1 MNPLLLLILI
11 PLIFA
16 AIIPIMPRKSA
27 AYPIALAGTLLSLAV
42 GVAAYFQGQW
52 VPVGPVGPGSGASN
66 VFTMSVPWLPEFG
79 LSFSLGI
86 NSVSGLLIALAL
98 ILGPI
103 CVIGSKTAITDRVRT
118 YYFWLLILQAA
129 MVGVFAARDL
139 VLFYIFFEFTL
150 IPMFVLIGVYGS
162 TNRRAASIKFFMYT
176 FTGSVVAL
184 AGLVYVAFQYAHAHN
199 GAWTFDIDTLADTAR
214 GMSFTEQCW
223 VFGALMAGF
232 AVKVPL
238 FPVHTWLPLAHTE
251 APTAGSVILAGV
263 LLKLGTYAIYSF
275 VLPFVPAATVHFAP
289 LMAVLAITGI
299 IAVGLVCWVQ
309 RDVKKLVAYSSVAH
323 LGFCM
328 LGMFALNVTGMKGS
342 ILYMINH
349 GLSTGAIFLCIGMVY
364 ERFHTRSMDELGGL
378 AKKMP
383 IWACFM
389 VFFAMASVGLP
400 MLNGFVSE
408 FMCMMG
414 AWQAS
419 DNWSKSDFATPGMLG
434 PKFAIVAG
442 TGMIIAAIYTLYMVG
457 KVVWGPLNYPGHDA
471 HSGHGAHGHGDAH
484 GSGHGDHHHGPLP
497 VDLSGREIGILI
509 PLAALC
515 LLLGLYPKP
524 FLSAIDGSTQN
535 TARLV
540 MGNRTNAIPGSP
552 AAAPLPAPTNSPAA
566 ASTTVA
572 AEPSK
577 QVTQ

>member
-1 MNPLLLLILI
+1 MNLLLILI
-11 PLIFA
+11 LIPLVFA
-16 AIIPIMPRKSA
+16 AVIPVMPRKSA
-27 AYPIALAGTLLSLAV
+27 AYPIALTGTLLALAV
-42 GVAAYFQGQW
+42 GVVAFFQINWTVAGLQ
-52 VPVGPVGPGSGASN
+52 GNGNSTIFS
-66 VFTMSVPWLPEFG
+66 MSVPWMPELG
-79 LSFSLGI
+79 VALSLGI
-86 NSVSGLLIALAL
+86 NPVSGLLIALSL

-103 CVIGSKTAITDRVRT
+103 CVIASKTAITERVRT
-118 YYFWLLILQAA
+118 YYFWLLVLQAA
-129 MVGVFAARDL
+129 MVGVFSARDL
-139 VLFYIFFEFTL
+139 ILFYIFFEFTL

-184 AGLVYVAFQYAHAHN
+184 AGLVYVAYQHANAHN
-199 GAWTFDIDTLADTAR
+199 GVWTFNIDTLADTAR
-214 GMSFTEQCW
+214 GMSFREQCW

-289 LMAVLAITGI
+289 LMAVFAITGI

-342 ILYMINH
+342 VLYMINH

-364 ERFHTRSMDELGGL
+364 ERFHTRSMDEIGGL

-400 MLNGFVSE
+400 LLNGFVSE
-408 FMCMMG
+408 FMCLMG

-419 DNWSKSDFATPGMLG
+419 DNWASSGLAFGTGGVLG
-434 PKFAIVAG
+434 PKFAVIAG

-457 KVVWGPLNYPGHDA
+457 KVVWGPLHYPGHDA
-471 HSGHGAHGHGDAH
+471 HGHGHSD
-484 GSGHGDHHHGPLP
+484 GHGDHHHGPLP
-497 VDLSGREIGILI
+497 TDLSAREIGILV

-524 FLSAIDGSTQN
+524 FLASIDASTQN

-540 MGNRTNAIPGSP
+540 MSNRANTT
-552 AAAPLPAPTNSPAA
+552 AAATPALSSPSTSAA
-566 ASTTVA
+566 A